1 MRTHVCLSGL
11 ALLAMPIL
19 VGAQAA
25 PQRKPSAVK
34 PIAISGCVARSET
47 APDQFTIAEQKDG
60 TTYRLSGIDVHDFV
74 GQRVLIVGGLVPSKR
89 LQIAGGLRPTP
100 NIAGQAGAIDPSQA
114 ATAAVE
120 GAAAGAGA
128 RLPVFRVRSVRPL
141 GEGCPD

>member
-1 MRTHVCLSGL
+1 MRTPHVGGL
-11 ALLAMPIL
+11 VLLFTLIV

-25 PQRKPSAVK
+25 PQRTPAAAK

-47 APDQFTIAEQKDG
+47 APDQLTIAEKKDG

-74 GQRVLIVGGLVPSKR
+74 GQRVLIVGGVVSSKR
-89 LQIAGGLRPTP
+89 LQISGGLKPSP

-120 GAAAGAGA
+120 GSASAANV